1 MRTQVETRRH
11 CIRRPTKTGMLKK
24 AAGGGAAAAAAAAE
38 EEGDERPPEEVVSR
52 TCSLAPSVAS
62 QDTLPLGLKLENRLL
77 ASDN

>member
-1 MRTQVETRRH
+1 MRTQVETRRR

-24 AAGGGAAAAAAAAE
+24 AAGGGAAAAAAA
-38 EEGDERPPEEVVSR
+38 EGDERPPEEVVSR